1 MEFNNKL
8 YELRKQKGLSQEE
21 LANRLNVS
29 RQTISKW
36 EIGDSAPDLEKLV
49 AISDLFGISLD
60 ELVHGEAPEPE
71 PTPAPAAPVQTAGA
85 EIYSDI
91 KAHVLTDGNK
101 QKAKKGLKIA
111 AVFAAAVLLIDII
124 SFVVYVILNGGFPK

>member
-36 EIGDSAPDLEKLV
+36 EVGDSTPDMEKLI
-49 AISDLFGISLD
+49 AMSDLFGISLD
-60 ELVHGEAPEPE
+60 ELILDKAPEPAQ
-71 PTPAPAAPVQTAGA
+71 TVQAPAQS
-85 EIYSDI
+85 ELYKDI
-91 KAHVLTDGNK
+91 KEKVLTDENRK
-101 QKAKKGLKIA
+101 KMKKGAKIA
-111 AVFAAAVLLIDII
+111 LIIFGIILAIDAI
-124 SFVVYVILNGGFPK
+124 SFAVYVALNGFPK